1 MLRLRNIENV
11 KPHYRT
17 KPVELV
23 QDDGVLFL
31 VRLLTDAGD
40 QKAGDTLSAFRSQV
54 EEYDETSQ
62 TVRYYDPTL
71 AQTLDERMN
80 QPYDDRGN
88 PCLRQNCSNES
99 GFNYDLTG
107 YVISDDKGVYVEKKC
122 ERCSTLNPEG
132 DGDFHTYFYIK
143 NGDVFNKIDRSQDP
157 MDTRLFQLY
166 DNEETDALETELYKL
181 VDVHTKRDNQA
192 ITTDERDLVV
202 RQTMQSIDEDSVSI
216 EACLSDN
223 LDHALA

>member
-1 MLRLRNIENV
+1 MLRMRNIDGI
-11 KPHYRT
+11 KPELHG
-17 KPVELV
+17 KPVEMKR
-23 QDDGVLFL
+23 DDGIIF
-31 VRLLTDAGD
+31 LLTLLA
-40 QKAGDTLSAFRSQV
+40 DTKTYKKGQTLAAFRSQL
-54 EEYDETSQ
+54 EEYDEASQ
-62 TVRYYDPTL
+62 TVRYFDPTL

-80 QPYDDRGN
+80 QPYEDRNN
-88 PCLRQNCSNES
+88 PCSRHNCSNES
-99 GFNYDLTG
+99 GFNYALTG

-132 DGDFHTYFYIK
+132 DSDFHTYFYIK

-157 MDTRLFQLY
+157 TDTRLFQLF

-181 VDVHTKRDNQA
+181 VDAHTKRDNQV
-192 ITTDERDLVV
+192 ITADERDLVV

-223 LDHALA
+223 LDHALT